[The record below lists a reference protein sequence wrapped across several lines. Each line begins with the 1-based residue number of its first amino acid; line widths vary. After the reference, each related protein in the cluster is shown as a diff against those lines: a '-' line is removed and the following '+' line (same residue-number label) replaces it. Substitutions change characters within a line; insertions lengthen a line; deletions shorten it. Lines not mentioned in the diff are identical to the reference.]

1 MSESSILTS
10 YNWITWDYNLN
21 NCSLAL
27 ENCLARI
34 TRMHKSDINQR
45 YIIFTHALFFAVA
58 LIHQILQMWRQF
70 KFSGR
75 PDHWKPKSHFKISIN
90 MAIRVMKHAQIK
102 TFFWKFAHFL
112 HFLEIWNFSGTN
124 QKSFSFLREVWLIFN
139 LWYPWLEFRWK
150 YGAVAWNQIFG
161 KNIYPWLYKWV
172 CMIAWVMYN
181 CLLCVVL

>member
-1 MSESSILTS
+1 M
-10 YNWITWDYNLN
+10 
-21 NCSLAL
+21 
-27 ENCLARI
+27 
-34 TRMHKSDINQR
+34 
-45 YIIFTHALFFAVA
+45 A

-90 MAIRVMKHAQIK
+90 MAIRVMKHAQVK
-102 TFFWKFAHFL
+102 TFFWNFAHFL

-161 KNIYPWLYKWV
+161 KNIYP
-172 CMIAWVMYN
+172 
-181 CLLCVVL
+181 CLCAKYMRKCGTLLLQSFNKKLCSTECFHHYSTSTSTIQEHLLVPCTA

>member
-1 MSESSILTS
+1 MDAALPVVSVPAVRASSAITLTRALS
-10 YNWITWDYNLN
+10 WLN
-21 NCSLAL
+21 FSA
-27 ENCLARI
+27 
-34 TRMHKSDINQR
+34 QR

-75 PDHWKPKSHFKISIN
+75 RDHWKPKSHFKISIN
-90 MAIRVMKHAQIK
+90 MAIRVMKHAQVKI
-102 TFFWKFAHFL
+102 FFWNFAHFL

-150 YGAVAWNQIFG
+150 NGAVAWNQIFG
-161 KNIYPWLYKWV
+161 KNIYPWSWQ
-172 CMIAWVMYN
+172 IWFH
-181 CLLCVVL
+181 

>member
-1 MSESSILTS
+1 MVL
-10 YNWITWDYNLN
+10 
-21 NCSLAL
+21 
-27 ENCLARI
+27 
-34 TRMHKSDINQR
+34 KINKFLQR

-90 MAIRVMKHAQIK
+90 MAIRVMKHAQVK
-102 TFFWKFAHFL
+102 TFFWNFAHFL

-150 YGAVAWNQIFG
+150 YGAVSWNQIFG
-161 KNIYPWLYKWV
+161 KNIYPWVYLSFTLSHHSYWFYICTQFTYWTYHSLHLDQNTIIVKK
-172 CMIAWVMYN
+172 
-181 CLLCVVL
+181 